1 MKVDLNP
8 KFMKNL
14 NAFLL
19 ICLCIAFNSCDKCK
33 GVDCFSPV
41 NTFMF
46 KIVNQDLKNISDKV
60 DSVRFVYVENG
71 VSKIIT
77 PKKVINSTNE
87 VLFTT
92 NDIGWI
98 TIDKLV
104 SFDLQIKQ
112 ISKGILIMKHI
123 KVNKDCCTY
132 FEMEIL
138 TFKDKSIL
146 KTVDKDYSF
155 LLNID

>member
-1 MKVDLNP
+1 
-8 KFMKNL
+8 MKNL
-14 NAFLL
+14 IMLLL
-19 ICLCIAFNSCDKCK
+19 IGFCVALNSCDKCK
-33 GVDCFSPV
+33 GVDCFTPV

-46 KIVNQDLKNISDKV
+46 KIVNQDSKNISNKV

-77 PKKVINSTNE
+77 PQKVTNATNE
-87 VLFTT
+87 TLFAS

-98 TIDKLV
+98 AIEKLV

-112 ISKGILIMKHI
+112 VSKGNLTMKHI

-132 FEMEIL
+132 FEMETL
-138 TFKDKSIL
+138 TFKEKSIL
-146 KTVDKDYSF
+146 KTVDKDYCF
-155 LLNID
+155 LLTID